1 MIGILDTFA
10 TIEQPV
16 QTRNELNEPETVWQ
30 ELEPVWC
37 RLQAG
42 SAGEGVAGDAKTVS
56 AAYAVTLHYT
66 PTVTPAMRII
76 VGGTIYNI
84 TAVDHPFRAKT
95 VLQVEYTSY
104 GKRTD

>member
-1 MIGILDTFA
+1 MIGILDTYA

-16 QTRNELNEPETVWQ
+16 QTRNELNENETIWQ

-42 SAGEGVAGDAKTVS
+42 ASGEGSSNDTQTVTAGYTV
-56 AAYAVTLHYT
+56 TTHYT
-66 PTVTPAMRII
+66 PDVTQEMRLNID
-76 VGGTIYNI
+76 GTLYNI

-104 GKRTD
+104 GKRAD